1 MIFFCL
7 RYILCSIYLVCLF
20 GPRISSAFPIYAQ
33 QIYEN
38 PREAN
43 GRIVC
48 ANCHLGQGSIE
59 TEVQK
64 TVLPNSVFESVLKIR
79 SVDFKQQILENGKKA
94 NLNVGAIMIL
104 PENFKLA
111 PSNLLDEK
119 LRLKLKNTYIIPYSS
134 TRENIL
140 VVGPLSAKKA
150 NSLIFPVLTP
160 EPSKNN
166 NVFFGK
172 YPIYVGVNRGRGQIY
187 PNGEKTNNN
196 PATAIVSG
204 KVNLINQTNSEYE
217 IEYLQPDLTKRLQ
230 NISKGLSIIIK
241 EGDIV
246 REGQEI
252 SLNPNVGGFAQEE
265 LEVVLQDPRR
275 IYGSGV
281 FCILIF
287 ITQIIFILKKK
298 QFEKVQK
305 HQYMV

>member
-1 MIFFCL
+1 MTSSGL
-7 RYILCSIYLVCLF
+7 RYILSLIYLVCLV
-20 GPRISSAFPIYAQ
+20 GPQASSAFPIYAQ

-48 ANCHLGQGSIE
+48 ANCHLGQGSLE
-59 TEVQK
+59 AEVQK
-64 TVLPNSVFESVLKIR
+64 TVLPNSVFESILKIK
-79 SVDFKQQILENGKKA
+79 SLDSKQQILENGKKA
-94 NLNVGAIMIL
+94 SLNIGAIMIL
-104 PENFKLA
+104 PENFRLA

-119 LRLKLKNTYIIPYSS
+119 LRLKLKSTYIIPYSS

-140 VVGPLSAKKA
+140 VVGPVSVEKTS
-150 NSLIFPVLTP
+150 SLIFPILTP

-166 NVFFGK
+166 NIFFGK

-196 PATAIVSG
+196 AAIAATSG
-204 KVNLINQTNSEYE
+204 RIDSINQTNSGYE
-217 IEYLQPDLTKRLQ
+217 IQYLQSDLTKRLQ
-230 NISKGLSIIIK
+230 SVSKGLDLIIK

-252 SLNPNVGGFAQEE
+252 TLNPNVGGFGQEE
-265 LEVVLQDPRR
+265 LEIILQDPHR
-275 IYGSGV
+275 IYGYGI
-281 FCILIF
+281 FCTLIF
-287 ITQIIFILKKK
+287 ITQIIFVLKKK

-305 HQYMV
+305 QQYIV